1 MYIKTFQIWN
11 KHFHKSSC
19 DAMHHFCLTW
29 AMEWTFVARIKDG
42 KERVE
47 DGGQDS
53 AGGRS
58 GLRIAQCKIT
68 SNIQR
73 VNASSVQ
80 AHALCVLCWA
90 TCATRLMLPCR
101 TNQDSCPQPSLYSRD
116 LWKDKP
122 LTYYVPQAAVNF
134 PKHNRKHIWSCNFT
148 LTPFYWSLSRK
159 V

>member
-47 DGGQDS
+47 DGGQDM

-58 GLRIAQCKIT
+58 GLRIVQWKIT
-68 SNIQR
+68 SNTQR
-73 VNASSVQ
+73 VNANSVQ
-80 AHALCVLCWA
+80 VHTLCVLCWA
-90 TCATRLMLPCR
+90 ICVTRLMLLCKTDHDSSPQR
-101 TNQDSCPQPSLYSRD
+101 TLHSRR

-122 LTYYVPQAAVNF
+122 LAYYVPQAAVNF
-134 PKHNRKHIWSCNFT
+134 PKKNKKHNWSSNFT
-148 LTPFYWSLSRK
+148 PHPFTG
-159 V
+159 

>member
-47 DGGQDS
+47 DGGQDM

-58 GLRIAQCKIT
+58 GLRIAQWKIA
-68 SNIQR
+68 SNTQR
-73 VNASSVQ
+73 VNANSVQ
-80 AHALCVLCWA
+80 VHTLCVLCWA
-90 TCATRLMLPCR
+90 IFATRLMLLCK
-101 TNQDSCPQPSLYSRD
+101 TNHDSSPQPTLHSQG

-122 LTYYVPQAAVNF
+122 LACYVPQAAVNF
-134 PKHNRKHIWSCNFT
+134 PKQNKKHNWSSNFT
-148 LTPFYWSLSRK
+148 PHPFTG
-159 V
+159 

>member
-47 DGGQDS
+47 DRGQDR
-53 AGGRS
+53 ARGRP
-58 GLRIAQCKIT
+58 GLRIAQCKMT
-68 SNIQR
+68 SNTQR
-73 VNASSVQ
+73 VNAGLVQ
-80 AHALCVLCWA
+80 AHTLCVLCC
-90 TCATRLMLPCR
+90 TFCANRLMLPCR
-101 TNQDSCPQPSLYSRD
+101 KNQDSYLQLRVR
-116 LWKDKP
+116 KGKP
-122 LTYYVPQAAVNF
+122 LTYYVPQGAVDF
-134 PKHNRKHIWSCNFT
+134 LKHSKKHTWSCNFT
-148 LTPFYWSLSRK
+148 FISFNQSLYRK

>member
-47 DGGQDS
+47 DRGQER

-58 GLRIAQCKIT
+58 GLRIAQCKMT
-68 SNIQR
+68 SNTQR
-73 VNASSVQ
+73 VNACLVQ
-80 AHALCVLCWA
+80 AHTLCVLCCT
-90 TCATRLMLPCR
+90 TCANRLMLLCKK
-101 TNQDSCPQPSLYSRD
+101 NQDSYLQLRVR
-116 LWKDKP
+116 KGKP
-122 LTYYVPQAAVNF
+122 LTHYVPQAAVNF
-134 PKHNRKHIWSCNFT
+134 LKHSKKPIWSCNFT
-148 LTPFYWSLSRK
+148 LISINGSLSRK

>member
-47 DGGQDS
+47 DRGRDR

-58 GLRIAQCKIT
+58 GLRIAQCKMT
-68 SNIQR
+68 SNTRR
-73 VNASSVQ
+73 VNACLVQ
-80 AHALCVLCWA
+80 AHTLCVLCCT
-90 TCATRLMLPCR
+90 TCANRLMLLCK
-101 TNQDSCPQPSLYSRD
+101 TNQDSYLQLRAG
-116 LWKDKP
+116 KGKP
-122 LTYYVPQAAVNF
+122 LTYCGPQAAVNSL
-134 PKHNRKHIWSCNFT
+134 KHSKNHIWSCSFI
-148 LTPFYWSLSRK
+148 LIPFNWSLLRK